1 MRSRKPRVAPSK
13 AYSESNARD
22 LLGELCG
29 QPQTAVDLA
38 ERVGISSNA
47 VRVHLEG
54 MRSAGL
60 VDYTVVR
67 RGVGKPTHLFSV
79 TPIAESLMSAAYVPV
94 LEAVV
99 GTLKTELNGGFV
111 PLLRRVGAQLATRMG
126 GEARPRPNPDVATK
140 LLSALGAPAT
150 VSGRGSGR
158 ILSSSCCP
166 LASLTRETPEV
177 CQLVESMLTAASGV
191 QFRETC
197 ERGEHPRCRFIVAG
211 GRHGK
216 GERAAARSADAP

>member
-1 MRSRKPRVAPSK
+1 MDSEKPRVATV
-13 AYSESNARD
+13 EGVLGEQRAR

-60 VDYTVVR
+60 VDYAVVR
-67 RGVGKPTHLFSV
+67 RGVGKPTHRLSV

-99 GTLKTELNGGFV
+99 GTLKAELNGGFV

-126 GEARPRPNPDVATK
+126 GEARSRPNPDVATK

-158 ILSSSCCP
+158 ILSSWCCP
-166 LASLTRETPEV
+166 LAALTRETPEV

-191 QFRETC
+191 QFREAC
-197 ERGEHPRCRFIVAG
+197 ERGEHPRCRFIVAA
-211 GRHGK
+211 
-216 GERAAARSADAP
+216 E

>member
-1 MRSRKPRVAPSK
+1 METRKPRVATV
-13 AYSESNARD
+13 EGVLGEQRTR

-47 VRVHLEG
+47 VRVHLES

-60 VDYTVVR
+60 VQYTVVR

-79 TPIAESLMSAAYVPV
+79 TPIAESLLSAAYVQV
-94 LEAVV
+94 LDAVV

-111 PLLRRVGAQLATRMG
+111 ALLRRVGSQLATRMG
-126 GEARPRPNPDVATK
+126 GAARARPNPDVATK

-150 VSGRGSGR
+150 VSGRGAGR
-158 ILSSSCCP
+158 VLSSSCCP
-166 LASLTRETPEV
+166 LAGVTRGTPEV
-177 CQLVESMLTAASGV
+177 CQLVESMLNAASGV

-197 ERGEHPRCRFIVAG
+197 ERGAHPRCRFVVAD
-211 GRHGK
+211 
-216 GERAAARSADAP
+216 E

>member
-1 MRSRKPRVAPSK
+1 METERQRVATV
-13 AYSESNARD
+13 EGVLGEQRGR

-38 ERVGISSNA
+38 QRVGISSNA
-47 VRVHLEG
+47 VRVHLEA

-60 VDYTVVR
+60 VEYTVVR

-79 TPIAESLMSAAYVPV
+79 TPIAESLLSAAYVLV

-99 GTLKTELNGGFV
+99 GTLKTEMNGGFV
-111 PLLRRVGAQLATRMG
+111 PLLRRVGSHLATRMG
-126 GEARPRPNPDVATK
+126 DAARSRPNPDVATK

-150 VSGRGSGR
+150 VSRRGARR

-166 LASLTRETPEV
+166 LAGLTRETPEV
-177 CQLVESMLTAASGV
+177 CQLVESMLNAASGV

-197 ERGEHPRCRFIVAG
+197 ERGKHPRCRFVVAA
-211 GRHGK
+211 
-216 GERAAARSADAP
+216 E